1 MSTDSQQVAE
11 VMSKL
16 PSGRAVQ
23 HAKQAKYYHDN
34 DEAVRRRMVLHY
46 VNNGRHRPRLQTVE
60 KYHIRWD
67 PVQNKF
73 V

>member
-1 MSTDSQQVAE
+1 MSNLPNAKE
-11 VMSKL
+11 VKN
-16 PSGRAVQ
+16 V
-23 HAKQAKYYHDN
+23 KQAKYYHDN
-34 DEAVRRRMVLHY
+34 VDTVRRRVVLLY

-67 PVQNKF
+67 SHQGRF

>member
-1 MSTDSQQVAE
+1 M
-11 VMSKL
+11 
-16 PSGRAVQ
+16 Q